1 MPELAPTGAFVDSAV
16 EAAPLAPS
24 LPHLAAGLSTAIEAI
39 PGWIEAAVLRDPRLG
54 YLALG
59 LAMFLENL
67 VPPIPSELIQPLG
80 GMLVQQGRL
89 ELLPVILVGTT
100 GTVLGCWFWYGLGR
114 WFGEERLLAWIR
126 RHGARFGITPEDLEA
141 SRTWFAR
148 HGVGLVFWG
157 RLVPGIRTLIS
168 VPAGLEAMPTGR
180 FLLATLAGSGL
191 WVTLLTLLGRALGAG
206 YGQVSAI
213 TGPYGQIS
221 RWLVVL
227 LAGAVVV
234 TVVVRRWRRRSSL
247 TDE

>member
-1 MPELAPTGAFVDSAV
+1 MVDAASPIQVFPQLLAGWGDWIGEL
-16 EAAPLAPS
+16 
-24 LPHLAAGLSTAIEAI
+24 
-39 PGWIEAAVLRDPRLG
+39 PGWIEAAVARDPRLG

-67 VPPIPSELIQPLG
+67 IPPIPSELIQPLG
-80 GMLVQQGRL
+80 GVLVQQGRL
-89 ELLPVILVGTT
+89 ELVPVILVGTA

-114 WFGEERLLAWIR
+114 WFGEERLIR
-126 RHGARFGITPEDLEA
+126 WLGLNGRRIGLDQEDLTA

-168 VPAGLEAMPTGR
+168 VPAGLEAMPMGL
-180 FLLATLAGSGL
+180 FLLATLAGSLL

-206 YGQVSAI
+206 YGQVSQF

-221 RWLVVL
+221 SL
-227 LAGAVVV
+227 LLLGLAVAAVIALI
-234 TVVVRRWRRRSSL
+234 VRSRRPRGSRL
-247 TDE
+247 PP

>member
-1 MPELAPTGAFVDSAV
+1 MVDAASPIQVFPQLLAGWGDWIGEL
-16 EAAPLAPS
+16 
-24 LPHLAAGLSTAIEAI
+24 
-39 PGWIEAAVLRDPRLG
+39 PGWIEAAVARDPRLG

-67 VPPIPSELIQPLG
+67 IPPIPSELIQPLG
-80 GMLVQQGRL
+80 GVLVQQGRL
-89 ELLPVILVGTT
+89 ELVPVILVGTA

-114 WFGEERLLAWIR
+114 WFGEERLIR
-126 RHGARFGITPEDLEA
+126 WLGLHGRRIGLDQEDLTA

-168 VPAGLEAMPTGR
+168 VPAGLEAMPMGL
-180 FLLATLAGSGL
+180 FLLATLAGSLL

-206 YGQVSAI
+206 YGQVSQF

-221 RWLVVL
+221 SL
-227 LAGAVVV
+227 LLLGLAAAALIALI
-234 TVVVRRWRRRSSL
+234 VRSRRPRGSRL
-247 TDE
+247 PP